1 MKMLLV
7 VGMLMAG
14 SASASTVQMYTPGGA
29 PCAGACEQGWAES
42 RFGVPHGIP
51 KRMTIPAGSMVV
63 QMSYAKDGVPYAV
76 NMSAMLAEDEPGE
89 GYLFERDGI
98 TFMMVKLDVCQNW
111 AVMLP
116 PVVPVVWDSRE
127 AQTDALRQPWTPVVW
142 GGGGGVVHTP
152 PVTVVEP
159 PPVAAVPLGQS
170 ILMLM
175 SALGGLVLMKGKKHV

>member
-7 VGMLMAG
+7 AGMLMAG

-42 RFGVPHGIP
+42 RFGVPHGEP

-89 GYLFERDGI
+89 GYAFERDGV
-98 TFMMVKLDVCQNW
+98 TFWMVKLDVCQNW

-116 PVVPVVWDSRE
+116 PVVWDSPE
-127 AQTDALRQPWTPVVW
+127 PAGDTLRQPWTPVVW
-142 GGGGGVVHTP
+142 GGGGGIVHTP
-152 PVTVVEP
+152 PGPPPIVVEP

-175 SALGGLVLMKGKKHV
+175 SALGGLMLMKGKKHV